1 MIAGLPLGTWVL
13 MALSTL
19 PGLALV
25 VAAYRVHA
33 RSERRQGGT
42 GSGGGSA
49 AAGTGARDRGARNAG
64 ERGPEA
70 PQAHRDGSP
79 GRG

>member
-1 MIAGLPLGTWVL
+1 MIAGLPLDTWLL

-25 VAAYRVHA
+25 VAAYRIHA
-33 RSERRQGGT
+33 GADRGQGGGARDGGT
-42 GSGGGSA
+42 GGGGA
-49 AAGTGARDRGARNAG
+49 
-64 ERGPEA
+64 RGPEA
-70 PQAHRDGSP
+70 PQARRDRSG